1 MKSPRSGVRHPLL
14 FYRRTM
20 DRVWITT
27 LLLGIV
33 LAGAVGFNLL
43 NPTHLLGLSSDTW
56 MLVAA
61 VVAFVLSGFAFF
73 SRWRAYVQAQPDSLN
88 IVTPFLRFRL
98 SYKRMRGVRP
108 TLTQQL
114 FPPEKS
120 SWSQRSYLEPFYG
133 QTALVVEL
141 RGFPLKPALLKLFL
155 PDAMFARTTTGL
167 VLVVADWMQ
176 LSTEIDSFRGAWL
189 QAESVARLGRRS

>member
-1 MKSPRSGVRHPLL
+1 MKSTRVGIRHPLL

-20 DRVWITT
+20 DRVWKST

-33 LAGAVGFNLL
+33 LAAAQGFTLLQPTNLF
-43 NPTHLLGLSSDTW
+43 GLPSDTW
-56 MLVAA
+56 LLVAT
-61 VVAFVLSGFAFF
+61 VVAFALSAFAFF
-73 SRWRAYVQAQPDSLN
+73 SRWVAYVQAQPASLHV
-88 IVTPFLRFRL
+88 VTPFLRLRI
-98 SYKRMRGVRP
+98 SYKRMRSVRP

-120 SWSQRSYLEPFYG
+120 SWSLRSYLEPFYG
-133 QTALVVEL
+133 KTALVVEL
-141 RGFPLKPALLKLFL
+141 QGFPLNPALLKLFL
-155 PDAMFARTTTGL
+155 PEAMFARTTTGL

-176 LSTEIDSFRGAWL
+176 LSTEIDSFRGALL